1 MKNVTNLR
9 LKEKQKRRR
18 SSIAILARVLIALDD
33 QNAFPQKLTGG
44 EAASGRG
51 SGGGARSCA
60 STRAAQGGAEG
71 AEHSWKGEGAKGEEK
86 ETKRERESTS
96 DFAFSSLFFFPT
108 ERRGSSPVN
117 SLLSTLPRPQS
128 TMTAP
133 RPLSM
138 PSSFRGIA
146 TCRSSACAKFQP
158 QCGIARPS
166 STTAKTTTPLSQ
178 DRRCR
183 RRHRR
188 PSTSSSSTSSTSARR
203 PLLPPLRAIGFDLLG
218 GRGDNN
224 GDRNSSSSPLVPGGS
239 PSSSSS
245 AATPRD
251 LLLAAGRLILLRD
264 LMTEAPGDSP
274 SAAALSL
281 LRAVAS
287 PGGRNDGAASSAGA
301 ELAAALAARP
311 SFSFSSSSS
320 SSSPSSPSIGGWRGF
335 LLDEVVVG
343 RNNPLA
349 RSVARGGV
357 GGSGEGDGDGG
368 ETSAAAAAG
377 AALAADLSAL
387 QSLAFDGATAA
398 AWVRGADS
406 AVPLAWL
413 DALAAAVDGGN
424 KEKEEEKEEKEKEKA
439 EEIIVPLP
447 RLLPPLSRAQRSR
460 AALSLSSHRSW
471 ADGAPDLIS
480 LWSRHGSGNVGS
492 YFAFEWNP
500 SSSPNLITPSAE
512 DRGGGVV
519 FGNEKVDGAAAA
531 AWEHVASR
539 LAAWARGD
547 RMSPFDG
554 GAFAARLELP
564 PSSFRE
570 RGSGGGGGDGSGGG
584 DGGGDESDDDDKD
597 KEKKKDKK
605 KKKSEGEATSSSS
618 TSPLPSLSLWDGL
631 RTSPVLLASG
641 ARLVRLPAVGNGSG
655 GNSLPL
661 RSLWRALRLHPRARW
676 VVVSDSFPSGSSG
689 GGGGEAAM
697 AMEGELPP
705 GVALAVRKR

>member
-1 MKNVTNLR
+1 
-9 LKEKQKRRR
+9 
-18 SSIAILARVLIALDD
+18 
-33 QNAFPQKLTGG
+33 
-44 EAASGRG
+44 
-51 SGGGARSCA
+51 
-60 STRAAQGGAEG
+60 
-71 AEHSWKGEGAKGEEK
+71 
-86 ETKRERESTS
+86 
-96 DFAFSSLFFFPT
+96 
-108 ERRGSSPVN
+108 
-117 SLLSTLPRPQS
+117 
-128 TMTAP
+128 
-133 RPLSM
+133 M

-146 TCRSSACAKFQP
+146 PCRSSSVAKFQP
-158 QCGIARPS
+158 QCGSARPS
-166 STTAKTTTPLSQ
+166 STTTAKTTTTTTTTTLSQ

-183 RRHRR
+183 R
-188 PSTSSSSTSSTSARR
+188 PSTSLTSSSTSTRLPR
-203 PLLPPLRAIGFDLLG
+203 PLLPRLRAIGFDLLG
-218 GRGDNN
+218 GRGDSNN
-224 GDRNSSSSPLVPGGS
+224 DDNRNSSSSPLVPGS

-245 AATPRD
+245 TLNPRE

-264 LMTEAPGDSP
+264 LMTEAPADSP

-311 SFSFSSSSS
+311 SFSFSSSPSSSS
-320 SSSPSSPSIGGWRGF
+320 SSSPSPSIGIGGWKGF

-349 RSVARGGV
+349 RSVARGG
-357 GGSGEGDGDGG
+357 SGEGGDSGGGG
-368 ETSAAAAAG
+368 ETSAAAASAAG

-387 QSLAFDGATAA
+387 QSLAFDGAAAA
-398 AWVRGADS
+398 AWVRASDPS
-406 AVPLAWL
+406 VPPAWL
-413 DALAAAVDGGN
+413 DALAAAVDGGGGS
-424 KEKEEEKEEKEKEKA
+424 KDKEGQEKEGKEAKEQE
-439 EEIIVPLP
+439 IVPLP
-447 RLLPPLSRAQRSR
+447 RLLPPLSRAQRAR
-460 AALSLSSHRSW
+460 AAFSLSSHGNW

-500 SSSPNLITPSAE
+500 SSNPNLITPSAE

-519 FGNEKVDGAAAA
+519 SGNNEKFDGAAAA
-531 AWEHVASR
+531 AWEPVASR

-547 RMSPFDG
+547 RLSPFDG

-564 PSSFRE
+564 PSSFSQ
-570 RGSGGGGGDGSGGG
+570 RGSGS
-584 DGGGDESDDDDKD
+584 GGDESDDDDDKD

-605 KKKSEGEATSSSS
+605 KKQKEESSTSSSSSS

-641 ARLVRLPAVGNGSG
+641 ARLVRLPAVGSNNGSS
-655 GNSLPL
+655 SLPL

-676 VVVSDSFPSGSSG
+676 VVVSDSFPPG
-689 GGGGEAAM
+689 GGSGEAAV